1 LLTRGLP
8 RSWQLRGIDKKI
20 AALKTELNYSTS
32 GDRDQ
37 FLAGLSNLEIEKARL
52 AQGAIRAQH
61 DSESDRS
68 RSRSPSHKDEELDA
82 TPPPSRE
89 AAAHGY
95 NSESDDVS
103 AGDADETSE
112 PMPDSGELISPGFTV
127 TQKELRDHFH
137 LPLHTV
143 AKKFGMCTTAFKKLC
158 RRFGIAKWPHRQL
171 RGIDK
176 KIAALKA
183 ELNYSTVDKEA
194 TRRNLLKLEEEK
206 ARLSQGA
213 EWTGLGQDLEG
224 ETTRREKYLDAGG
237 KYTDAA
243 DASDHEQE
251 SSSRR
256 VGIRNLLCEEEEE
269 ASSDSD
275 SVHGDELKGAGEGG
289 SALAGVAVTEVIL
302 REHFHLPLQ
311 LVAKKF
317 GMCTTAFKKLCRR
330 FGIAKWPHRQLRGID
345 KKIAALKAELNYS
358 TVDKESARRNLVAL
372 EEEKA
377 RLSRVALLGRAWST
391 GGGGG
396 GGSSSGGSGAMEAEV
411 SKGGPAQDKMHPKE
425 RGAGLLQGLGGGEST
440 HAGAK
445 RKGSAGQD
453 EPEAKSARRERQ
465 DAISPSSSVLSS
477 YADASALNLLA
488 AVAGIGRSM
497 PAACFDTA
505 ACPSAAGSAS
515 ELAQDSMAALMAH
528 HSTKHAATCA
538 LRGALQL
545 APLHTCAVSGASSG
559 SSSSIST
566 PGLEPLSPAA
576 SSALAGG
583 CGKQGVAVSPLLC
596 SSAPRGGGA
605 GGMGALLQSCA
616 EPLAAAQGGPVTS
629 LSLDSLRMLVSIV
642 GGLPALSQQVQQQV
656 QQQLH
661 EAGNQGQH
669 RSADD
674 VNRMQLAS
682 SNSALSAATMQSWPR
697 PTFSVSS

>member
-1 LLTRGLP
+1 MLTRGLP

-137 LPLHTV
+137 PPLHT
-143 AKKFGMCTTAFKKLC
+143 
-158 RRFGIAKWPHRQL
+158 
-171 RGIDK
+171 
-176 KIAALKA
+176 
-183 ELNYSTVDKEA
+183 
-194 TRRNLLKLEEEK
+194 
-206 ARLSQGA
+206 
-213 EWTGLGQDLEG
+213 
-224 ETTRREKYLDAGG
+224 
-237 KYTDAA
+237 
-243 DASDHEQE
+243 
-251 SSSRR
+251 
-256 VGIRNLLCEEEEE
+256 
-269 ASSDSD
+269 
-275 SVHGDELKGAGEGG
+275 
-289 SALAGVAVTEVIL
+289 
-302 REHFHLPLQ
+302 
-311 LVAKKF
+311 VAKKF